1 MANRADDRVSG
12 GRSALL
18 TVGLVLAVAATLAA
32 FLTDDPRF
40 LRVAVVAAAWGF
52 AAAAFVAVRRRG
64 EAQAVRAREDELRR
78 AYERELDLEA
88 AARREFEL
96 ELEND
101 LRQRAEAAIQDDLGY
116 LRADIAALD
125 RVREELGR
133 AAAGNPAELI
143 ALKGELASLAALRD
157 DVASLSSLRGDL
169 TALAAL
175 RDDVAALGV
184 LRADLGQLAELRADV
199 SRLRA
204 EIVEQLNS
212 EMLVERIIM
221 RTQATRKPGESSST
235 SAADAGAGGLGAGWD
250 TDPPARE
257 LTGGWAAFRLDE
269 PGPTREY
276 QLIRPVSSPTVPPA
290 APSTRSFPL
299 TPPPDQE
306 PARSPLEWLADRSLL
321 DPEEVQA
328 ARHAR
333 HSAADPQ
340 TAGRPEP
347 AEPSAVTDEVPA
359 RPVPYR
365 RRRTDD
371 ELTGPRTD
379 PAEAITAERRTPSP
393 TPPLP
398 SYTARTEP
406 ETDGHARL
414 AAILAESGAT
424 PPAGRR
430 RHRYREDD
438 EPDDVLSRV
447 LREQ

>member
-1 MANRADDRVSG
+1 V
-12 GRSALL
+12 LL
-18 TVGLVLAVAATLAA
+18 TAGLVLAVAATLGA
-32 FLTDDPRF
+32 FLTDDPRY

-52 AAAAFVAVRRRG
+52 AAAAFVAVRRKG
-64 EAQAVRAREDELRR
+64 DAAAVLAREAELRR

-133 AAAGNPAELI
+133 AAAGKPAELA
-143 ALKGELASLAALRD
+143 ALRGELASLSALRD
-157 DVASLSSLRGDL
+157 DVASLSALRADL
-169 TALAAL
+169 TALASL

-204 EIVEQLNS
+204 DIVEQLNS

-221 RTQATRKPGESSST
+221 RTQATRKPGEGPP
-235 SAADAGAGGLGAGWD
+235 AGTAPGGLDAAWD
-250 TDPPARE
+250 ANPPSHQ
-257 LTGGWAAFRLDE
+257 LTGSWSSIRFDE
-269 PGPTREY
+269 PKPTLEY
-276 QLIRPVSSPTVPPA
+276 QRVRPVSSPAEPR
-290 APSTRSFPL
+290 TRTFPL
-299 TPPPDQE
+299 APEPDPE
-306 PARSPLEWLADRSLL
+306 PARTPLEWLADRSLL
-321 DPEEVQA
+321 DPDEVRPARA
-328 ARHAR
+328 ARHS
-333 HSAADPQ
+333 SAAPLS
-340 TAGRPEP
+340 AGRPEP
-347 AEPSAVTDEVPA
+347 IAPQPSVVTEENPV

-371 ELTGPRTD
+371 SDTGRRTD
-379 PAEAITAERRTPSP
+379 SAEATTVERRAPAA

-398 SYTARTEP
+398 TYATRPDPAP

-414 AAILAESGAT
+414 AEILAENGSA
-424 PPAGRR
+424 PPSGRR

-447 LREQ
+447 LRQQ